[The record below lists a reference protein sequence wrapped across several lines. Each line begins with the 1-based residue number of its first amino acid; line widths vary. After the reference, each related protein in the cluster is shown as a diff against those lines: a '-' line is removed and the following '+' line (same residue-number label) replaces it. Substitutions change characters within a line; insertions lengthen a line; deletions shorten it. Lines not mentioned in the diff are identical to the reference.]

1 MGLLEIGLGPNPVGC
16 AGGTTETCGFTDGA
30 VGVRDSHPAVK
41 SAAVKSAAVRTA
53 ARYLITSIS
62 SAATM
67 GKPDLRVFANSSPFS
82 GFSLGGA

>member
-1 MGLLEIGLGPNPVGC
+1 MGLLEIGLGPNPFGC

-30 VGVRDSHPAVK
+30 VGVRDSHP
-41 SAAVKSAAVRTA
+41 AVKSAAVRTA

>member
-1 MGLLEIGLGPNPVGC
+1 MGLLEIGLGPIPVGC

-30 VGVRDSHPAVK
+30 VGVRDSHPAIQ
-41 SAAVKSAAVRTA
+41 STAVRTA
-53 ARYLITSIS
+53 APYLIMSIS

-67 GKPDLRVFANSSPFS
+67 GKFGVRVFANSSPFS